1 MSRFAWRSL
10 VGPEE
15 RRFPGP
21 GVLEQRFPED
31 VAGHREWRTFIGQ
44 LLDLLRRG
52 LNPESPET
60 FARLHG
66 HFDDYVDALDDVQP
80 EVVEC
85 CVFVS
90 HKRCDVAIAER
101 IAWVAV
107 ANGFDYW
114 LDVHDPVLP
123 TIADADIPS
132 PFKETII
139 AAIVEIALLNAT
151 HLIAVHT
158 PQSHSSLWVP
168 YEIGRAKSRD
178 IWSAQVSGW
187 FQPGKVAPKA
197 GEYTWLM
204 ERLGSRAEI
213 ERWLHDQCVDQP
225 GCCTKPC
232 RDWNGDEPNKYRLPD
247 E

>member
-1 MSRFAWRSL
+1 MSRFAWRGL

-15 RRFPGP
+15 QRFSGPGPLERRFPEGA
-21 GVLEQRFPED
+21 
-31 VAGHREWRTFIGQ
+31 AGYNEWRTFIGRM
-44 LLDLLRRG
+44 LDLIQSG
-52 LNPESPET
+52 LNPESPEA
-60 FARLHG
+60 FFRLHEL
-66 HFDDYVDALDDVQP
+66 FDGYARALDAVQP
-80 EVVEC
+80 QVIEC

-90 HKRCDVAIAER
+90 HKRCDIAIAER

-114 LDVHDPVLP
+114 LDVHDPILP
-123 TIADADIPS
+123 MIAGADIPS

-139 AAIVEIALLNAT
+139 AAIVEMALLNAT
-151 HLIAVHT
+151 HLIAIHT

-187 FQPGKVAPKA
+187 FQPGKVAPTV
-197 GEYTWLM
+197 GEYTWLT

-213 ERWLHDQCVDQP
+213 ERWLRAQRVDRP
-225 GCCTKPC
+225 GCCTRPH
-232 RDWNGDEPNKYRLPD
+232 RDWNGDEPDKYRLPD

>member
-1 MSRFAWRSL
+1 MSRFAWRRL
-10 VGPEE
+10 TGPEE
-15 RRFPGP
+15 QRFSEPGP
-21 GVLEQRFPED
+21 LEQRFPEGA
-31 VAGHREWRTFIGQ
+31 AGYTEWRTFIGQ
-44 LLDLLRRG
+44 LLDLIGRF
-52 LNPESPET
+52 NPDSPET
-60 FARLHG
+60 FSRLHEL
-66 HFDDYVDALDDVQP
+66 FDGYIGALDTVQSQ
-80 EVVEC
+80 VVEC

-114 LDVHDPVLP
+114 LDVHDPILP
-123 TIADADIPS
+123 RIASGDIPS

-139 AAIVEIALLNAT
+139 AAIVEMALLNAT
-151 HLIAVHT
+151 HLVAVHT
-158 PQSHSSLWVP
+158 PQSHNSLWVP

-187 FQPGKVAPKA
+187 FQPGKVAPIA

-213 ERWLHDQCVDQP
+213 ERWLRAQCVDRP
-225 GCCTKPC
+225 GCCTRP
-232 RDWNGDEPNKYRLPD
+232 RPNWNGDEPDKYRLPD